1 MGENGED
8 WVTTDSVAWAVWHLA
23 QGEAFSTRLAAEST
37 GLSREGAYKML
48 CRVSLRV
55 PIVQYEGKW
64 MASEVACFL
73 SSIE

>member
-23 QGEAFSTRLAAEST
+23 HGEAMTTRLVAEST

-48 CRVSLRV
+48 CRVSFRL
-55 PIVQYEGKW
+55 PITQYEGEW
-64 MASEVACFL
+64 MASKVACVL
-73 SSIE
+73 DSIN